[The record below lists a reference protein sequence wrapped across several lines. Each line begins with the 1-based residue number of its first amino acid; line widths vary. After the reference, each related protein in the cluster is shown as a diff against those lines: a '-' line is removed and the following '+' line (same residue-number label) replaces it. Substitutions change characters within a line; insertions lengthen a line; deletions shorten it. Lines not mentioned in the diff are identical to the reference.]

1 MLQLTITKSK
11 FTKRFT
17 MFPILEITILK
28 IQIFSSH
35 IVLGKLTR
43 NEIFKK
49 LRYLPKAILMSKA
62 L

>member
-1 MLQLTITKSK
+1 
-11 FTKRFT
+11 